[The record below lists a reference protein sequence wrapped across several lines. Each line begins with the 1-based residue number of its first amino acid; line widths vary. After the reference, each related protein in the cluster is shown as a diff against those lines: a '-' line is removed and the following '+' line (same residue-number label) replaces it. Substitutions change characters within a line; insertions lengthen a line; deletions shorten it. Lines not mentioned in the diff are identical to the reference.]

1 VYYDVTSLIVT
12 YIY

>member
-1 VYYDVTSLIVT
+1 MFMYIVT